1 MGVHHKSKSAVPFMI
16 RYLLNAGQGAFR
28 RAVGAGLSDYKK
40 LASPEKGRQ
49 DLNLRCCQTVRLG
62 VVSPPAAHRPAP
74 KRPSSHE
81 ENDHGPTEKRPW
93 SPGEAILVPRR
104 SDPRLAEKRSSSRR
118 EATSVRVR
126 VLGKILPVSQS
137 IEGEG
142 WGM

>member
-1 MGVHHKSKSAVPFMI
+1 MQGRVHFGEP
-16 RYLLNAGQGAFR
+16 LE
-28 RAVGAGLSDYKK
+28 RACRTTKK

-62 VVSPPAAHRPAP
+62 VVSPPAAPRPAP

-81 ENDHGPTEKRPW
+81 DNDHGPTEKRP
-93 SPGEAILVPRR
+93 SSRGEAILVPRR
-104 SDPRLAEKRSSSRR
+104 SDPRPAEKQSSSRG

-126 VLGKILPVSQS
+126 VLENIPRVGQS